1 MNQELRKKIILDLLQ
16 STHTVSIRDI
26 SRACQASEI
35 TARRDLN
42 ELERQGLLIR
52 RHGGAIKSE
61 AAFNLFSFDNRLNSN
76 KERKIRVCQLA
87 ARFIHDNDIIF
98 IDCGTTLYHLS
109 SFIRH
114 LKNLK
119 VITNSLPV
127 VSELMNF
134 PDISII
140 VIGGEVV
147 DDRRAIYGPAAER
160 CIAGYHARKA
170 FIGADGISLTN
181 GLSSYDDKESAITRK
196 MIENADT
203 VYLLC
208 DSSKLEKDSFIRFAP
223 LTAIDTLITDEGID
237 QEIRKRYL
245 KHKITIITG
254 TSAVESG

>member
-16 STHTVSIRDI
+16 DNGTVSIKDI
-26 SRACQASEI
+26 ARACQASEI

-42 ELERQGLLIR
+42 ELEEQGLLIR
-52 RHGGAIKSE
+52 KHGGAIKSE
-61 AAFNLFSFDNRLNSN
+61 TAFNLFSFDNRLNRN
-76 KERKIRVCQLA
+76 KVRKISVCQAA
-87 ARFIHDNDIIF
+87 ARYIHDSDVIF

-127 VSELMNF
+127 VSELMNS

-147 DDRRAIYGPAAER
+147 SDRRAIYGPAAER
-160 CIAGYHARKA
+160 CIAGYHAGKA
-170 FIGADGISLTN
+170 FIGADGISLKD
-181 GLSSYDDKESAITRK
+181 GLSSYDDKESAITRR

-203 VYLLC
+203 RYLLC
-208 DSSKLEKDSFIRFAP
+208 DSSKFEKDSFIRFAP
-223 LTAIDTLITDEGID
+223 LSVIDHLVTDEELDPG
-237 QEIRKRYL
+237 IRKKYI
-245 KHKITIITG
+245 KHKLSIIT
-254 TSAVESG
+254 T